1 MSEHHDA
8 GWEITPSSR
17 AGQRRP
23 FSLGWPGLLAW
34 LTGLAVGLLLGVVAP
49 PPGPEAL
56 AAAPAI
62 LSPRADEY
70 PAWVRGVQTSPPPR
84 GARGQGALALQ
95 RLLFSLGYD
104 VSLDGIYGAETA
116 SAVSRF
122 QAQAGLRAT
131 GQADATT
138 VARILATTWWYP
150 VQPGDTLSG
159 IARLYGTTVDTLV
172 RLNGLGGDTI
182 RVGQRLLV
190 PRAGIGGTVV
200 EWGRYRVQPG
210 DTLWSVARRFGI
222 SYEALQRINAIM
234 DPRALRPGQLL
245 WLPSRPTVAG
255 SGAGVSFDWP
265 VTGPITSEYGWR
277 ANPFGG
283 SAREF
288 HEGLDIAVPSGTPVK
303 AAAPG
308 VVLQAG
314 WMDGFGYGVVIDH
327 GGGVQS
333 LYGHLSRVGVR
344 AGQAVARGEVI
355 AWSGS
360 TGRSTGPHLDF
371 RIKIDGKT
379 VDPLP
384 LLPSR

>member
-1 MSEHHDA
+1 MM
-8 GWEITPSSR
+8 
-17 AGQRRP
+17 
-23 FSLGWPGLLAW
+23 
-34 LTGLAVGLLLGVVAP
+34 GLALGLLLGIAVRP
-49 PPGPEAL
+49 PAPEAL

-70 PAWVRGVQTSPPPR
+70 PSWVHNVQASPPSR
-84 GARGQGALALQ
+84 GARGQGVLALQ
-95 RLLFSLGYD
+95 RLLFSLGYG

-122 QAQAGLRAT
+122 QAQAGLRST

-138 VARILATTWWYP
+138 VARLLATTWWYP
-150 VQPGDTLSG
+150 VQSGDTLSE
-159 IARLYGTTVDTLV
+159 IAALYGTTVDTLV
-172 RLNGLGGDTI
+172 RLNGLGGTTI
-182 RVGQRLLV
+182 RIGQRLLV
-190 PRAGIGGTVV
+190 PRAGLGGTVV
-200 EWGRYRVQPG
+200 EWGRYRVQAG

-234 DPRALRPGQLL
+234 DPRALQPGQLL
-245 WLPSRPTVAG
+245 WLPSRPTAKS
-255 SGAGVSFDWP
+255 SGAGISFDWP
-265 VTGPITSEYGWR
+265 VTGPITSGYGWR

-283 SAREF
+283 SSRDF
-288 HEGLDIAVPSGTPVK
+288 HEGLDIGVPSGTPVR

-308 VVLQAG
+308 IVVQAG

-333 LYGHLSRVGVR
+333 LYGHLSRIGVR
-344 AGQAVARGEVI
+344 AGQAVARGDVI

-379 VDPLP
+379 VDPLS
-384 LLPSR
+384 LLPPR